1 MNKLYIMISNE
12 VEKLFFFTEGMF
24 KVQTLAE
31 DELLQPIL
39 ENLPEGIFPMEII
52 CKRMDTEETLESFE
66 SVKKMFHHHLFYS
79 TLRNEPFLFSC
90 FCESRHK
97 IASDEYVL
105 VDWATNGICC
115 RFKSSNGILEEKM
128 FEAPKSDF
136 KNLNSFNISQLENEL
151 TMYYGRPIELKD
163 MINFAK
169 YEDQH
174 AKDFL
179 DELAVCLVNLIKQ
192 IPMKNA
198 KPKLFFSKV
207 NPFFN
212 NHDFMTTIETQL
224 MMEREV

>member
-1 MNKLYIMISNE
+1 
-12 VEKLFFFTEGMF
+12 
-24 KVQTLAE
+24 
-31 DELLQPIL
+31 
-39 ENLPEGIFPMEII
+39 
-52 CKRMDTEETLESFE
+52 
-66 SVKKMFHHHLFYS
+66 
-79 TLRNEPFLFSC
+79 
-90 FCESRHK
+90 
-97 IASDEYVL
+97 
-105 VDWATNGICC
+105 
-115 RFKSSNGILEEKM
+115 M
-128 FEAPKSDF
+128 FEAPKSYF

-179 DELAVCLVNLIKQ
+179 DQLAVCLVNLIKQ